1 MLTRATAHG
10 GCTDTV
16 RESALK
22 DDPGKERKKR
32 RKKPKQLCRTGD
44 SNSCQYCDWIFGP
57 SLYPLSCPATLRN
70 AFRISC
76 FRARSRISGF
86 RTTRR
91 ARAHFIDDEATT
103 VLLNKTHFFLRD
115 RPNTKHRKRTAD
127 FGDRQSF
134 HNLKRA
140 TQQETQRRPEWTS
153 APSFSCGSPKPYTLE
168 PSWLQGD
175 TGQVKVLFT
184 LYHDHVVEGHG
195 CFKTLQNG
203 AHVLLAFKLLLLF
216 LFDC

>member
-1 MLTRATAHG
+1 MTLG
-10 GCTDTV
+10 K
-16 RESALK
+16 REKKKEKNNNQTTLPHWGLELVSVLRLDFRSVAL
-22 DDPGKERKKR
+22 PIE
-32 RKKPKQLCRTGD
+32 
-44 SNSCQYCDWIFGP
+44 
-57 SLYPLSCPATLRN
+57 LSCHLAQRIPDILFPG
-70 AFRISC
+70 AFRIS
-76 FRARSRISGF
+76 RF